1 MMSDKKEKLEK
12 ENIES
17 EENKLNGDSVDQA
30 IADDSETDTDRR
42 ALIMCPIIHYECAV
56 KYHSNDE
63 GIVNEEKVLE
73 LAKANKAIIAD
84 GNEQAFINVVIT
96 QYGEFLASN

>member
-1 MMSDKKEKLEK
+1 MALSDEK
-12 ENIES
+12 IELI
-17 EENKLNGDSVDQA
+17 EVIDSLGYDCYNFTE
-30 IADDSETDTDRR
+30 ADDSETDTDRR

>member
-1 MMSDKKEKLEK
+1 MTYSNPNYIPL
-12 ENIES
+12 
-17 EENKLNGDSVDQA
+17 DQ
-30 IADDSETDTDRR
+30 INFTEADDSETDTDRR

-56 KYHSNDE
+56 KYHSSDE

-84 GNEQAFINVVIT
+84 GNEQAFINVVVT
-96 QYGEFLASN
+96 KYGEFLASN